1 MDEHSVRIHSYN
13 LKWVKE
19 GEKEGENQEAD
30 STPMLKV
37 QTPNMDPS
45 NEKQL
50 STLIALCKKRLN

>member
-1 MDEHSVRIHSYN
+1 MSILHSYN
-13 LKWVKE
+13 LKWV
-19 GEKEGENQEAD
+19 KEGENQEAD

-50 STLIALCKKRLN
+50 STLSALCKIAIKAEVKK